1 MSGKAVLTKER
12 IKRTAEKMFI
22 EKGYN
27 AVTFQRLASVIFD
40 AHNKRGK
47 ILYYIRQKIRS
58 LFYHYPQ
65 FAVDYKKCIPYLINK
80 NIDGSEDVIP
90 CITLLY

>member
-1 MSGKAVLTKER
+1 M
-12 IKRTAEKMFI
+12 
-22 EKGYN
+22 
-27 AVTFQRLASVIFD
+27 TFQRLASVIFD
-40 AHNKRGK
+40 AQNKRGK

-80 NIDGSEDVIP
+80 I
-90 CITLLY
+90 